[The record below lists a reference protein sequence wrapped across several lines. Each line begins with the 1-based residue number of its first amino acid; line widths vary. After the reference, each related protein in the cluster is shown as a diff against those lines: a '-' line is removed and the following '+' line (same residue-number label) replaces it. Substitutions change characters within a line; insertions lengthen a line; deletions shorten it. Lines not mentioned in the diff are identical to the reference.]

1 MPAEELIAKWELGK
15 GIVTRLKTPTIFMK
29 SSPFLGHISGI
40 AFCIWNRKKLRKIFE

>member
-15 GIVTRLKTPTIFMK
+15 DIVTAVENPTIFMK